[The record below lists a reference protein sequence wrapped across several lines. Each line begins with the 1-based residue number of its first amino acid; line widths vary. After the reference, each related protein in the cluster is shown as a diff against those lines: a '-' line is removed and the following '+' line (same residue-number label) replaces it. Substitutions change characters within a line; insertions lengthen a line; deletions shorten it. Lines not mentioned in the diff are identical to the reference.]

1 MDFSDLPFDVIN
13 GCISKNLLED
23 NKKQLVKYLM
33 NMKIYIYK
41 CFYSVKLKSSLML
54 LDMKQIHINTK

>member
-1 MDFSDLPFDVIN
+1 MNFSDLPFDVIN

-41 CFYSVKLKSSLML
+41 CFYSVKLKAPLCY
-54 LDMKQIHINTK
+54 